1 MDRDNFTDTF
11 TGPYEG
17 CLHCV
22 VTARTSVTGDLGFPE
37 QQRYIEKVE
46 ELEAY
51 QQQQHYKYVQEVP
64 ESTTPPEFKSPI
76 KDQNNVREG
85 GFAHFEARLEPVGDS
100 TLQVEWLKDG
110 RPVEAS
116 AYKLPQVLSV
126 IILLCEIFAHVKNYG
141 RCTLH

>member
-1 MDRDNFTDTF
+1 VKIIVKLEILGFFRNMLRIFT
-11 TGPYEG
+11 PY
-17 CLHCV
+17 LF
-22 VTARTSVTGDLGFPE
+22 TARTSVTGDLGIPE

-51 QQQQHYKYVQEVP
+51 QQQQQYRYVQEVP

-76 KDQNNVREG
+76 KDQTNIREG

-116 AYKLPQVLSV
+116 AYTLLHSLSLV
-126 IILLCEIFAHVKNYG
+126 V
-141 RCTLH
+141 

>member
-1 MDRDNFTDTF
+1 MFWIF
-11 TGPYEG
+11 SSYII
-17 CLHCV
+17 L
-22 VTARTSVTGDLGFPE
+22 ARTSVTGDLGIPE

-51 QQQQHYKYVQEVP
+51 QQQQQYKYVQEVP

-76 KDQNNVREG
+76 KDQTNIREG

-110 RPVEAS
+110 RTVEAS
-116 AYKLPQVLSV
+116 
-126 IILLCEIFAHVKNYG
+126 E
-141 RCTLH
+141 CTLLQFLSLVV

>member
-1 MDRDNFTDTF
+1 MVC
-11 TGPYEG
+11 GPQFEKRCFRGSYEG
-17 CLHCV
+17 CFHCV
-22 VTARTSVTGDLGFPE
+22 VAARTSVTGDLGFPE

-64 ESTTPPEFKSPI
+64 ECTTPPEFKSPI
-76 KDQNNVREG
+76 KDQNNIREG
-85 GFAHFEARLEPVGDS
+85 GFAHFEARLEPIGDS

-116 AYKLPQVLSV
+116 VYKFSQFLHV
-126 IILLCEIFAHVKNYG
+126 IVCNIVWNVCICK
-141 RCTLH
+141 TLQ